1 MTVMKG
7 AVALLALVAVVALA
21 GCGADP
27 AFTSGKVYLADQNYE
42 DAIEQLTLA
51 IENAPDNWEPR
62 MYLGSAY
69 AEIGDLERAHD
80 EMFRALELAPDDAA
94 RAEADNTIIYYWQE
108 YNKQGMQYIDAAKYD
123 EAIKEFEKAV
133 VVDDRQP
140 DALTGLG
147 VAYQSLGEYD
157 MAIEYF
163 QRAFEAAPENETIQ
177 ENLLTVYDNK
187 ARSLG
192 SASQYEEA
200 IGYYREIERIQPDY
214 PELTFNIGYMYYQM
228 RDYATALDYY
238 EQYLVENPEDE
249 DVLRMTYYA
258 HWVLGEEMWETDEMA
273 ATDHYESA
281 IGALNRL
288 LAMGDEVAYHR
299 TLAKIYTKLGREEE
313 AELEIQ
319 QMRVLLEQQNQ

>member
-1 MTVMKG
+1 MSLMKG
-7 AVALLALVAVVALA
+7 ALALIALVAIVALS

-27 AFTSGKVYLADQNYE
+27 AFTSGKVYLADKNYE

-69 AEIGDLERAHD
+69 AETGELEMAHD
-80 EMFRALELAPDDAA
+80 ELFQALELAPDEG
-94 RAEADNTIIYYWQE
+94 AESQVENMISYYWQQH
-108 YNKQGMQYIDAAKYD
+108 NKQGMQYVDAAKYD
-123 EAIKEFEKAV
+123 EAIKEYEKAITI
-133 VVDDRQP
+133 DPRKP

-157 MAIEYF
+157 EAIEYF
-163 QRAFEAAPENETIQ
+163 EMAYESAPENETIQ

-200 IGYYREIERIQPDY
+200 ISYYEQIQEIAPDY
-214 PELTFNIGYMYYQM
+214 PELDFNIGYMHYQM
-228 RDYATALDYY
+228 RDYATAIDYY
-238 EQYLVENPEDE
+238 EDYLVENPEDE

-258 HWVLGEEMWETDEMA
+258 HFQMGESLWETDQMA
-273 ATDHYESA
+273 ATEHYEEA

-288 LAMGDEVAYHR
+288 VAIEDDVSYHR
-299 TLAKIYTKLGREEE
+299 TLAKIYNTLGREEE
-313 AELEIQ
+313 AMLEVE
-319 QMRVLLEQQNQ
+319 QMRMLLEQQNQ